1 MRKKDQIL
9 KKMYES
15 VDKMNQYLISGDIE
29 NYKREIVAQ
38 KMLRIEYEKKIR

>member
-15 VDKMNQYLISGDIE
+15 VDKMNQYLIAGDIE
-29 NYKREIVAQ
+29 NYKREIIAQ
-38 KMLRIEYEKKIR
+38 KLLRAKYEKEIR

>member
-15 VDKMNQYLISGDIE
+15 VDKMNQYLLNGDIE

-38 KMLRIEYEKKIR
+38 KFLRTEYEKEIR